1 MILTQS
7 LLDEVKNFVLR
18 NELMQVGSIA
28 DERESAAQNALER
41 VVPLAVNSLI
51 EFSEQAS
58 GREVVWSMAREAA
71 KSELLSNPHKTL
83 YATKTISSRGAKL
96 MHSLLGER
104 YGSAIQSI
112 ASAADIKAESA
123 TNLLNIV
130 VPVVL
135 GILGEQAGEHNWSAE
150 SLSKWLRSQ
159 QGQHGGP
166 LGMPTLVVP
175 GGAAFNTAY
184 TKQPTTHPAEKTSRW
199 LWIALVVASC
209 VIGYLLG
216 YQPNSEQYAGYP
228 PAGRPTSR
236 SSDAAAEGPWD
247 AVNPAAIAA
256 NGNYSTANG
265 SYVYGQGGVPAV
277 LKLKDGLR
285 QIIGVNSTENK
296 LYQFLSDPIAKVDT
310 LSSGKDWITFDRIY
324 FEPNKAILTP
334 ESMWQLSNVAS
345 ILKTFP
351 VAQVQLGGYTD
362 STGGFVLNEKLSAAR
377 AQAAKATLVKM
388 GVKEANVKARGYGS
402 RYNIAS
408 NTTEDGRALNR
419 RVSVRVTKK

>member
-7 LLDEVKNFVLR
+7 LLEEVKNFVLR

-28 DERESAAQNALER
+28 DERESAAQNALGR
-41 VVPLAVNSLI
+41 IVPLAVSSLI
-51 EFSEQAS
+51 ELAEQAS
-58 GREVVWSMAREAA
+58 GREVVWSMAHEAA

-83 YATKTISSRGAKL
+83 YATKSISSRGAKL
-96 MHSLLGER
+96 ISSLLGER
-104 YGSAIQSI
+104 YDSAVQSI
-112 ASAADIKAESA
+112 ASATDIQPASV

-130 VPVVL
+130 VPVAL
-135 GILGEQAGEHNWSAE
+135 GLLGEQASEHNWNAE
-150 SLSKWLRSQ
+150 SLSQWLRTQ
-159 QGQHGGP
+159 QGQHTSPSGV
-166 LGMPTLVVP
+166 PTLVMP
-175 GGAAFNTAY
+175 AATFKTP
-184 TKQPTTHPAEKTSRW
+184 THSQQRTTHSAEKTSRW

-216 YQPNSEQYAGYP
+216 YQPTQESYPQAGNLASRA
-228 PAGRPTSR
+228 AGGT
-236 SSDAAAEGPWD
+236 AADGPWD

-265 SYVYGQGGVPAV
+265 SYIYGQAGVPAV
-277 LKLKDGLR
+277 LKLKGGLR

-296 LYQFLSDPIAKVDT
+296 LYQFLANPAAQVDT
-310 LSSGKDWITFDRIY
+310 LSSGNDWITFDRIY

-345 ILKTFP
+345 ILNTFP
-351 VAQVQLGGYTD
+351 QAHVQLGGYTD

-388 GVKEANVKARGYGS
+388 GVEAASVKAKGYGS
-402 RYNIAS
+402 RHNIAS

-419 RVSVRVTKK
+419 RVSIRVTKK